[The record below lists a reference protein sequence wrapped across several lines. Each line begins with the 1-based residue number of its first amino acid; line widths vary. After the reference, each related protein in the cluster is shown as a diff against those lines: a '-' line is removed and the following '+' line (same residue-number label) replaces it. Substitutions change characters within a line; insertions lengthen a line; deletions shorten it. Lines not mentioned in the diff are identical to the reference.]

1 MAESQGNGLKTAANG
16 LFHKN
21 FEFGPLFW
29 YDNFQNEID
38 TWETT
43 VQLLR
48 FKKVSTFLFKFPQNL
63 ALLMVINLS
72 FKGTVS
78 FIRRGQLQS
87 DTVRFIR
94 RAQTNPGA
102 RVR

>member
-43 VQLLR
+43 VP
-48 FKKVSTFLFKFPQNL
+48 SS
-63 ALLMVINLS
+63 INQPKTELH
-72 FKGTVS
+72 
-78 FIRRGQLQS
+78 Q
-87 DTVRFIR
+87 
-94 RAQTNPGA
+94 
-102 RVR
+102 

>member
-21 FEFGPLFW
+21 FEFGPLFQ

-43 VQLLR
+43 VQCG
-48 FKKVSTFLFKFPQNL
+48 VCAPQGHE
-63 ALLMVINLS
+63 IIEQYI
-72 FKGTVS
+72 T
-78 FIRRGQLQS
+78 R
-87 DTVRFIR
+87 
-94 RAQTNPGA
+94 
-102 RVR
+102 

>member
-43 VQLLR
+43 LNCCFALVDQKLR
-48 FKKVSTFLFKFPQNL
+48 GKSKIDFFADHTWPNSASSCSFTPCVCPE
-63 ALLMVINLS
+63 ALS
-72 FKGTVS
+72 SK
-78 FIRRGQLQS
+78 Q
-87 DTVRFIR
+87 
-94 RAQTNPGA
+94 QTH
-102 RVR
+102 

>member
-21 FEFGPLFW
+21 FEFGPLFG

-43 VQLLR
+43 VR
-48 FKKVSTFLFKFPQNL
+48 
-63 ALLMVINLS
+63 
-72 FKGTVS
+72 
-78 FIRRGQLQS
+78 
-87 DTVRFIR
+87 
-94 RAQTNPGA
+94 
-102 RVR
+102 